1 MADVAQTSTLRH
13 MAFGLSG
20 WQSLSGLLLGLG
32 LSLGLPNAG
41 ACPPG
46 NSPLFNPLSPEQMLP
61 LELLLE
67 RALYKD
73 LVSLVW
79 NQ

>member
-1 MADVAQTSTLRH
+1 

-20 WQSLSGLLLGLG
+20 WQSLPGLSLELG

-46 NSPLFNPLSPEQMLP
+46 NNPLFNPLSPQQMLP
-61 LELLLE
+61 LELLLWKRGKLE
-67 RALYKD
+67 RNVKERERK
-73 LVSLVW
+73 
-79 NQ
+79 N